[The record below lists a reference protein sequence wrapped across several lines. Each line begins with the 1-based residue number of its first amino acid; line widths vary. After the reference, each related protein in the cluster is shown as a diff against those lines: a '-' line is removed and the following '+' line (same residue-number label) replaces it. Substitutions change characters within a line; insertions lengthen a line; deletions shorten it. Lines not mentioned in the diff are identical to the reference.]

1 MFCGKVHMK
10 EDVRIIKRGDDGFVE
25 QEQHRRDEDSGK
37 VQRDRLSQLLTSKVD
52 LIILMALRS

>member
-1 MFCGKVHMK
+1 MHLMLSK
-10 EDVRIIKRGDDGFVE
+10 EKTIVQGADDGFVE

-52 LIILMALRS
+52 LIILMAVRS

>member
-1 MFCGKVHMK
+1 MLSKEMTQHKEHMRVLFK
-10 EDVRIIKRGDDGFVE
+10 

-52 LIILMALRS
+52 LIILMAVRS